1 MTKDEFD
8 SLIEIA
14 REQNGEWSTED
25 AVEMSFRE
33 AGELAEA
40 VAEYRKL
47 KQIRELIENR
57 GKKQAGKQA
66 KKQAGKRA
74 IKRAMKQAMMNWDE

>member
-1 MTKDEFD
+1 MTKDEFIT
-8 SLIEIA
+8 LKEEA
-14 REQNGEWSTED
+14 VEQSGDTWDCSMED

-47 KQIRELIENR
+47 KQIKELIENR
-57 GKKQAGKQA
+57 DKK
-66 KKQAGKRA
+66 
-74 IKRAMKQAMMNWDE
+74 

>member
-8 SLIEIA
+8 TLIEEA
-14 REQNGEWSTED
+14 REQSGEWSTDWSTED

-40 VAEYRKL
+40 VAEYRRL
-47 KQIRELIENR
+47 KQIREIIEKSHQERSNEND
-57 GKKQAGKQA
+57 Q
-66 KKQAGKRA
+66 
-74 IKRAMKQAMMNWDE
+74 

>member
-8 SLIEIA
+8 TLIEEA
-14 REQNGEWSTED
+14 REQSGEWSTDWSTED

-47 KQIRELIENR
+47 QLVREIIEKSHQERSN
-57 GKKQAGKQA
+57 KNDQ
-66 KKQAGKRA
+66 
-74 IKRAMKQAMMNWDE
+74 

>member
-8 SLIEIA
+8 SLIEDA
-14 REQNGEWSTED
+14 REQNGEWSTEWSTED

-47 KQIRELIENR
+47 KQIRELIEKSHQERSN
-57 GKKQAGKQA
+57 KNDQ
-66 KKQAGKRA
+66 
-74 IKRAMKQAMMNWDE
+74 

>member
-8 SLIEIA
+8 SLIEEA
-14 REQNGEWSTED
+14 REQNGEWSTEWSTED

-47 KQIRELIENR
+47 KQIKELIEKSHQERSNEND
-57 GKKQAGKQA
+57 Q
-66 KKQAGKRA
+66 
-74 IKRAMKQAMMNWDE
+74 

>member
-8 SLIEIA
+8 TLIEEA
-14 REQNGEWSTED
+14 REQSGEWSTDWSTED

-47 KQIRELIENR
+47 QLVREIIEKSHQERSNEND
-57 GKKQAGKQA
+57 Q
-66 KKQAGKRA
+66 
-74 IKRAMKQAMMNWDE
+74 

>member
-8 SLIEIA
+8 SLIEDA
-14 REQNGEWSTED
+14 REQNGEWSTEWSTED

-33 AGELAEA
+33 AGELAGA

-47 KQIRELIENR
+47 KQIRELIEKSHQERSNEND
-57 GKKQAGKQA
+57 Q
-66 KKQAGKRA
+66 
-74 IKRAMKQAMMNWDE
+74 

>member
-8 SLIEIA
+8 SLIEDA
-14 REQNGEWSTED
+14 REQNGEWSTEWSTED

-47 KQIRELIENR
+47 KALREIIEKSHQERSNEND
-57 GKKQAGKQA
+57 Q
-66 KKQAGKRA
+66 
-74 IKRAMKQAMMNWDE
+74 

>member
-14 REQNGEWSTED
+14 REQNGEWSTEWSTED

-47 KQIRELIENR
+47 KQIKELIEKSHQERSN
-57 GKKQAGKQA
+57 KNDQ
-66 KKQAGKRA
+66 
-74 IKRAMKQAMMNWDE
+74 

>member
-8 SLIEIA
+8 TLIEEA
-14 REQNGEWSTED
+14 REQSGEWSTEWSTED

-47 KQIRELIENR
+47 KQIKELIEKSHQERSNEND
-57 GKKQAGKQA
+57 Q
-66 KKQAGKRA
+66 
-74 IKRAMKQAMMNWDE
+74 

>member
-8 SLIEIA
+8 SLIEDA
-14 REQNGEWSTED
+14 REQNGEWSTEWSTED

-47 KQIRELIENR
+47 KQIRELIEKSHQERSNEND
-57 GKKQAGKQA
+57 Q
-66 KKQAGKRA
+66 
-74 IKRAMKQAMMNWDE
+74 

>member
-8 SLIEIA
+8 TLIEEA
-14 REQNGEWSTED
+14 REQSGEWSTDWSMED

-40 VAEYRKL
+40 VAEYQKL
-47 KQIRELIENR
+47 EQVREIIEKSHQERSN
-57 GKKQAGKQA
+57 KNDQ
-66 KKQAGKRA
+66 
-74 IKRAMKQAMMNWDE
+74 

>member
-8 SLIEIA
+8 TLIEEA
-14 REQNGEWSTED
+14 REQSGEWSTDWSTED

-47 KQIRELIENR
+47 KQIKELIEKSHQERSNEND
-57 GKKQAGKQA
+57 Q
-66 KKQAGKRA
+66 
-74 IKRAMKQAMMNWDE
+74 

>member
-8 SLIEIA
+8 TLIEEA
-14 REQNGEWSTED
+14 REQSGEWSTDWSTED

-47 KQIRELIENR
+47 KQIREIIEKSHQERSNEND
-57 GKKQAGKQA
+57 Q
-66 KKQAGKRA
+66 
-74 IKRAMKQAMMNWDE
+74 